1 MTTLLDLI
9 PARGGPRECGPGRQ
23 EGHIY
28 AECGLSPHGVPLER
42 FLIDLPIPVD
52 PRHLSLS
59 SQGVTF
65 VERQG
70 TWHVVDVIG
79 ESHYTYPSDFIEEA
93 RAIGVSRKL
102 PRTGKF
108 SRLTRGST
116 LILIHPWGRVT
127 NSLQLASFTPGF
139 ACPCGHGHSATDP
152 CAGYHWSAAEANV
165 PGTLKRRLKRTT
177 YEVRPL
183 SSGAPALEFTSA
195 YILRVPISN
204 LSVIR
209 NRDGSVN
216 RQSRAMANQARLP
229 IIDADA

>member
-28 AECGLSPHGVPLER
+28 AECGFSPHGVPIEH
-42 FLIDLPIPVD
+42 FLIDLPIPVN
-52 PRHLSLS
+52 PGQLGLS

-65 VERQG
+65 IERQG

-79 ESHYTYPSDFIEEA
+79 ESHYPCAADFVEEA
-93 RAIGVSRKL
+93 KALGVSRKI
-102 PRTGKF
+102 PRTGDF
-108 SRLTRGST
+108 GRLTREST
-116 LILIHPWGRVT
+116 LILIHPRGRVT
-127 NSLQLASFTPGF
+127 NSLPLASFTSGF
-139 ACPCGHGHSATDP
+139 FCPCGHGHSAHEP
-152 CAGYHWSAAEANV
+152 CAGYHWYAAEANV
-165 PGTLKRRLKRTT
+165 PGTVKRRLKRTS

-183 SSGAPALEFTSA
+183 LSGAPALEFTPA

-216 RQSRAMANQARLP
+216 RQSRAVADKARLP
-229 IIDADA
+229 VIDADA